1 MKIKKEIEIKNK
13 KAFHDYEIVDKFEAG
28 LSLLGSEIKSIR
40 LGSVTF
46 TDSYCLFNSETELF
60 VKSLHIAEYE
70 NSSYDSH
77 ETKRD
82 RKLLLTKKELIKLQD
97 KVKIKG
103 YTIIPLKMYI
113 KNGWAK
119 LQIGLVKG
127 KKLHNKKNSIKEK
140 DLKRD
145 QDREMKNY

>member
-1 MKIKKEIEIKNK
+1 MKKKIEIKNK
-13 KAFHDYEIVDKFEAG
+13 KAFYDYEIVDKFEAG
-28 LSLLGSEIKSIR
+28 IVLVGSEIKSIR
-40 LGSVTF
+40 KGEVTF
-46 TDSYCLFNSETELF
+46 TDSYCIFNAESELF

-70 NSSYDSH
+70 NTSFNTP

-82 RKLLLTKKELIKLQD
+82 RKLLLTKKELLKLEENVQT
-97 KVKIKG
+97 KG

-113 KNGWAK
+113 DGGWAK

-127 KKLHNKKNSIKEK
+127 KKQHDKRNSIKEK

-145 QDREMKNY
+145 QDRELKDY

>member
-1 MKIKKEIEIKNK
+1 MMKKKIEIKNK
-13 KAFHDYEIVDKFEAG
+13 KAYFDYEIVDKYDAG
-28 LSLLGSEIKSIR
+28 IILVGSEIKSIR
-40 LGSVTF
+40 KGEVTF
-46 TDSYCLFNSETELF
+46 TDSYCLFSSETELL

-70 NSSYDSH
+70 NSSYDGH

-82 RKLLLTKKELIKLQD
+82 RKLLLTKKELLKLND
-97 KVKIKG
+97 TVKVKG

-113 KNGWAK
+113 KDGWAK

-127 KKLHNKKNSIKEK
+127 KKNHDKRNTIKEK

-145 QDREMKNY
+145 QDRELKNY

>member
-1 MKIKKEIEIKNK
+1 MKKIEIKNK
-13 KAFHDYEIVDKFEAG
+13 KAYFDYEIIDKYDAG
-28 LSLLGSEIKSIR
+28 IMLVGSEIKSIR
-40 LGSVTF
+40 NGEVTF
-46 TDSYCLFNSETELF
+46 TDSYCLFSDKTELF
-60 VKSLHIAEYE
+60 VKSLHISEYE
-70 NSSYDSH
+70 NASYDSH
-77 ETKRD
+77 EPKRD
-82 RKLLLTKKELIKLQD
+82 RKLLLTKKELIKLEE

-127 KKLHNKKNSIKEK
+127 KRKHDKRESIKEK

-145 QDREMKNY
+145 QDRELKNY